1 MIDSESNK
9 KSMELIVSQYPN
21 HDLYTI
27 NSDNL
32 NDLEKERNY
41 FIELF
46 GGDNIGNETI
56 MVSPIIQNVNTYTFM
71 IMSKINEIV
80 NKYRRR
86 IGNYQPKGYMD
97 YITR

>member
-56 MVSPIIQNVNTYTFM
+56 MVSPIIQNGNTYTFM
-71 IMSKINEIV
+71 IISKINEII